1 MPSTAASCESAVRSA
16 ASGCGCPAAIA
27 GSRSTSSAGG
37 AGRPRCGGVR
47 VAGGDVREL
56 ALEEQVPD
64 VLEGADCGELGRR
77 VLAVV
82 VEAFAPSHVAEL
94 GLGDDH
100 ALQAAGGGGV
110 GGGLVMVIVAISFVV
125 SHPERPPCPKVLS
138 TLITCQYDGDVSDE
152 RWLSAAQATAR
163 LGVKPQTLY
172 AYVSR
177 GLVRRE
183 RPPGS
188 RTSRYS
194 RVDVERLAEH
204 GRPRTREG
212 APEIAI
218 DQAVTSLDPGGHLTY
233 RGWDVTQAATSARYE
248 EVAAWLWGSTIG
260 PNEHWSSDRA
270 ELAVARRVQAALP
283 AETPLPDRLRVTV
296 AALRSTDPLRNDRRP
311 ASVARACRDH
321 HRHDGQGV
329 AARRRAGRADGH
341 RVDPRRLWTRV
352 SPLEPTT
359 ARVRA
364 LDRALSLLADHELA
378 TSTFGVRIAASTW
391 ADPYLLLLTGLA
403 VVGGPLHGGASEFVR
418 TLLRDA
424 VATTPEAAIGQAL
437 RDGEHVPG
445 FGHSVYTGP
454 DPRAPVLLDAI
465 ERCKPPRELWRAAQG
480 VLEVMAR
487 DGGPYPNID
496 FALGVLGEATRM
508 VHGAGETI
516 FAVARSAGWI
526 AHGLEEYPHRLRYR
540 IRATYTGP
548 GARRMGGMISRRG
561 VAAGGGGRGSRPA
574 RSRRACRRW

>member
-1 MPSTAASCESAVRSA
+1 
-16 ASGCGCPAAIA
+16 
-27 GSRSTSSAGG
+27 
-37 AGRPRCGGVR
+37 
-47 VAGGDVREL
+47 
-56 ALEEQVPD
+56 
-64 VLEGADCGELGRR
+64 
-77 VLAVV
+77 
-82 VEAFAPSHVAEL
+82 
-94 GLGDDH
+94 
-100 ALQAAGGGGV
+100 
-110 GGGLVMVIVAISFVV
+110 
-125 SHPERPPCPKVLS
+125 
-138 TLITCQYDGDVSDE
+138 LIRCQYDGPVSDD
-152 RWLSAAQATAR
+152 RWLTAAQATGR

-194 RVDVERLAEH
+194 RADVERLAEH

-218 DQAVTSLDPGGHLTY
+218 DQAVTSLDPAGHLTY
-233 RGWDVTQAATSARYE
+233 RGWDVTHAATSARYE

-270 ELAVARRVQAALP
+270 ELAVARKVQAALP
-283 AETPLPDRLRVTV
+283 ADTPLPDRLRVTV
-296 AALRSTDPLRNDRRP
+296 AALRSSDPLRNDRRA
-311 ASVARACRDH
+311 ASVAA
-321 HRHDGQGV
+321 
-329 AARRRAGRADGH
+329 RAGTIIATMVKALPP
-341 RVDPRRLWTRV
+341 VDARDEPSATGSIALRLWTRV

-454 DPRAPVLLDAI
+454 DPRAPVLLDVV

-540 IRATYTGP
+540 IRATYIGP
-548 GARRMGGMISRRG
+548 EADEG
-561 VAAGGGGRGSRPA
+561 VS
-574 RSRRACRRW
+574 

>member
-1 MPSTAASCESAVRSA
+1 M
-16 ASGCGCPAAIA
+16 
-27 GSRSTSSAGG
+27 
-37 AGRPRCGGVR
+37 
-47 VAGGDVREL
+47 
-56 ALEEQVPD
+56 
-64 VLEGADCGELGRR
+64 
-77 VLAVV
+77 
-82 VEAFAPSHVAEL
+82 
-94 GLGDDH
+94 
-100 ALQAAGGGGV
+100 
-110 GGGLVMVIVAISFVV
+110 
-125 SHPERPPCPKVLS
+125 LS
-138 TLITCQYDGDVSDE
+138 TLITRQYDRVVSDE
-152 RWLSAAQATAR
+152 RWLSAAEATAR

-188 RTSRYS
+188 RTSRYA
-194 RVDVERLAEH
+194 RGDVDRLAEH
-204 GRPRTREG
+204 GRPRARPAG
-212 APEIAI
+212 PEIAI
-218 DQAVTSLDPGGHLTY
+218 DQAVTALDPAGHLAY
-233 RGWDVTQAATSARYE
+233 RGWDATRAAVDARYE

-260 PNEHWSSDRA
+260 PHEHWSSDRA
-270 ELAVARRVQAALP
+270 GLAVARAVQAALP
-283 AETPLPDRLRVTV
+283 ADTPLPDRLRVAV
-296 AALRSTDPLRNDRRP
+296 AALRPCDPLRNDRRP
-311 ASVARACRDH
+311 ASVAA
-321 HRHDGQGV
+321 
-329 AARRRAGRADGH
+329 RAGTLIATMVKALPP
-341 RVDPRRLWTRV
+341 VDARDEPTATGSIALRLWTRV
-352 SPLEPTT
+352 SPLEPTR

-418 TLLRDA
+418 SLLRDA
-424 VATTPEAAIGQAL
+424 VATSPEAAIGRAL

-465 ERCKPPRELWRAAQG
+465 DRCTPPRELWRAAQG
-480 VLEVMAR
+480 VLDVMAR

-516 FAVARSAGWI
+516 FAVGRSAGWI

-548 GARRMGGMISRRG
+548 DVEAR
-561 VAAGGGGRGSRPA
+561 
-574 RSRRACRRW
+574 

>member
-1 MPSTAASCESAVRSA
+1 
-16 ASGCGCPAAIA
+16 
-27 GSRSTSSAGG
+27 
-37 AGRPRCGGVR
+37 
-47 VAGGDVREL
+47 
-56 ALEEQVPD
+56 
-64 VLEGADCGELGRR
+64 
-77 VLAVV
+77 
-82 VEAFAPSHVAEL
+82 
-94 GLGDDH
+94 
-100 ALQAAGGGGV
+100 
-110 GGGLVMVIVAISFVV
+110 
-125 SHPERPPCPKVLS
+125 
-138 TLITCQYDGDVSDE
+138 VSDE
-152 RWLSAAQATAR
+152 RWLTATQATAR

-188 RTSRYS
+188 RTSRYARS
-194 RVDVERLAEH
+194 DVERLAER
-204 GRPRTREG
+204 GRPRVREG
-212 APEIAI
+212 APEVVI
-218 DQAVTSLDPGGHLTY
+218 DQAVTALDPAGHLAY
-233 RGWDVTQAATSARYE
+233 RGWDATRAAVDARYE

-270 ELAVARRVQAALP
+270 ELAVARKVQAALP
-283 AETPLPDRLRVTV
+283 SDTPLPDRLRVTV
-296 AALRSTDPLRNDRRP
+296 ATLRPCDPLRNDRRP
-311 ASVARACRDH
+311 ASVAA
-321 HRHDGQGV
+321 
-329 AARRRAGRADGH
+329 RAGTIIATMVKALPP
-341 RVDPRRLWTRV
+341 VDARDEPTATGSIALRLWTRV

-359 ARVRA
+359 TRVRA

-424 VATTPEAAIGQAL
+424 IATSPEAAIGQAL

-454 DPRAPVLLDAI
+454 DPRAPVLLDAV
-465 ERCKPPRELWRAAQG
+465 ERCKPPRELWRAARG
-480 VLEVMAR
+480 VLDVMAR

-548 GARRMGGMISRRG
+548 DPEIGDRG
-561 VAAGGGGRGSRPA
+561 
-574 RSRRACRRW
+574 

>member
-1 MPSTAASCESAVRSA
+1 VPDDRWLTAAE
-16 ASGCGCPAAIA
+16 
-27 GSRSTSSAGG
+27 
-37 AGRPRCGGVR
+37 
-47 VAGGDVREL
+47 
-56 ALEEQVPD
+56 
-64 VLEGADCGELGRR
+64 
-77 VLAVV
+77 
-82 VEAFAPSHVAEL
+82 
-94 GLGDDH
+94 
-100 ALQAAGGGGV
+100 
-110 GGGLVMVIVAISFVV
+110 
-125 SHPERPPCPKVLS
+125 
-138 TLITCQYDGDVSDE
+138 
-152 RWLSAAQATAR
+152 ATAR

-188 RTSRYS
+188 RTSRYV
-194 RVDVERLAEH
+194 RADVERLAEH
-204 GRPRTREG
+204 GRPRPRDDA

-218 DQAVTSLDPGGHLTY
+218 DQAVTSLDPAGRLAY
-233 RGWDVTQAATSARYE
+233 RGWDVTRAATSARFE

-260 PNEHWSSDRA
+260 PNEHWGSDRR
-270 ELAVARRVQAALP
+270 ELAVARKVQAALP
-283 AETPLPDRLRVTV
+283 PDTPLPDRLRVTV
-296 AALRSTDPLRNDRRP
+296 AALRSTDPLRNDRRA
-311 ASVARACRDH
+311 ASVAA
-321 HRHDGQGV
+321 
-329 AARRRAGRADGH
+329 RAGTIIATMVKALPP
-341 RVDPRRLWTRV
+341 VDARDEPTATGSIARRLWPRV

-424 VATTPEAAIGQAL
+424 VATTPEAAVGQAL

-454 DPRAPVLLDAI
+454 DPRAPVLLDAV

-480 VLEVMAR
+480 VLDVMSR
-487 DGGPYPNID
+487 DDGPYPNID
-496 FALGVLGEATRM
+496 FALGVLGEATHM

-526 AHGLEEYPHRLRYR
+526 AHGLEEYQHRLRYR
-540 IRATYTGP
+540 IRGTYTGP
-548 GARRMGGMISRRG
+548 GEEQA
-561 VAAGGGGRGSRPA
+561 
-574 RSRRACRRW
+574 